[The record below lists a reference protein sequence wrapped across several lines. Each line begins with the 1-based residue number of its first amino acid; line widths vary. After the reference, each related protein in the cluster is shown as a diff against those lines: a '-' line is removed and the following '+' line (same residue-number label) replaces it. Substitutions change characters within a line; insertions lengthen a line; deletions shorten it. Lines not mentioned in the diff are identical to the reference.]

1 MTASADDLAIP
12 RMAKLGVVASTD
24 PFWIPMPP
32 ELEPIQSYGP
42 GQGAHGGHASDITA
56 CDPAKIVDT
65 SVLRTMVGGE
75 WVYTRA

>member
-1 MTASADDLAIP
+1 
-12 RMAKLGVVASTD
+12 MAKLGVVASTD

-65 SVLRTMVGGE
+65 
-75 WVYTRA
+75 